1 MSVTLSPIAPR
12 YAVSDADDPFK
23 KYWWAILLGI
33 GFTAMWLLLPML
45 GEQSVGSTKID
56 AAKPKSDAAVE
67 QNFSSE
73 GGDGGYLSMDGA
85 VKKRKDDPLF
95 SGSLTFPTPEGGETP
110 ADGKTAAAAA
120 GGAAGAASG
129 SLASAL
135 KQVASE
141 NGGWG
146 DKKAQRG
153 FDAPKLSG
161 TGMSGLGAA
170 SGGRAGSAG
179 GSSSAFGSANA
190 NVGFGR
196 AGGLSGTAKD
206 DIAPEAKASVAAL
219 QAAASKSV
227 EGANNSSND
236 AARSSL
242 AQAFDGA
249 KAGSKIGGPGGAA
262 GARYENLD
270 TAPINLKLA
279 DPKLN
284 EKKLEAPPMTDIG
297 ESKSND
303 DSQMAKQMAM
313 QIAAGVVGGM
323 IGGPVGGI
331 ITNVVM
337 QAIERQQAQEQKVRE
352 LEEKQQLDRAARRM
366 GASTSK

>member
-56 AAKPKSDAAVE
+56 TAKPKSDAAVE

-73 GGDGGYLSMDGA
+73 GGEGSYLSMDGA

-110 ADGKTAAAAA
+110 ADGKTAGAAAA
-120 GGAAGAASG
+120 GGAAGATSG

-153 FDAPKLSG
+153 FDQPKLSG
-161 TGMSGLGAA
+161 TGMSGLGSA

-179 GSSSAFGSANA
+179 GGTSAFGSGNA

-227 EGANNSSND
+227 EGAKNFRKDGGSN
-236 AARSSL
+236 SL
-242 AQAFDGA
+242 A
-249 KAGSKIGGPGGAA
+249 
-262 GARYENLD
+262 
-270 TAPINLKLA
+270 
-279 DPKLN
+279 
-284 EKKLEAPPMTDIG
+284 
-297 ESKSND
+297 
-303 DSQMAKQMAM
+303 
-313 QIAAGVVGGM
+313 
-323 IGGPVGGI
+323 
-331 ITNVVM
+331 
-337 QAIERQQAQEQKVRE
+337 
-352 LEEKQQLDRAARRM
+352 
-366 GASTSK
+366 